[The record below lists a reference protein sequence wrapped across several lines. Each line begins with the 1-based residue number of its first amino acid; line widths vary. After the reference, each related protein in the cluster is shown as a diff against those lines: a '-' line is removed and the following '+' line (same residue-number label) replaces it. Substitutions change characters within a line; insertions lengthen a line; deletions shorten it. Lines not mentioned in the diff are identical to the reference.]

1 MLSAGKTRLLVG
13 AVLLGFCIFAASWTV
28 VPRFAGQSAEREKVA
43 TTIHKL
49 VRGELL
55 QEVRPPQRNDSAK

>member
-1 MLSAGKTRLLVG
+1 LLVG

-28 VPRFAGQSAEREKVA
+28 VREFAGKSAEREKVA

-49 VRGELL
+49 VHGELL
-55 QEVRPPQRNDSAK
+55 QESRPPQRNDSAK